1 MTEAPHLDLVHQ
13 GGSTRIWL
21 GANALRDAAS
31 EVAPWLAGRRLFVIS
46 SAPVRELHRESLA
59 GLVAG
64 AVDVVELG
72 VPDGESAKNMATVE
86 RLTREM
92 IVAGGK
98 RDSRVITLGGGTVGD
113 VGGFAAGCFLRG
125 IEYAQVPT
133 TLLAQVDAAIGGKTG
148 VNLPEAKNSVGLFHQ
163 PRWVICDTR
172 FLSTLPAEER
182 RQAMFEV
189 VKAAILA
196 DESLFELVESNLEG
210 LLAGEAGLL
219 AQAVRSAVVV
229 KVALVAADEREGDQ
243 RRLLNLGHT
252 LGHALETV
260 VGHGKLRH
268 GDAVGHGMLFAAI
281 LAEARGLAS
290 RDATRIRALLERLD
304 LALLPDLTSA
314 PVLEAIRRDKKARE
328 SGLGWVL
335 PLGIGRAE
343 VAEIPTASVE
353 SQLAS
358 FLKGSVE

>member
-1 MTEAPHLDLVHQ
+1 MREIPHLDLVHQ

-21 GANALRDAAS
+21 GGKALADAAA
-31 EVAPWLAGRRLFVIS
+31 EVAPWVAGRTLFVIS
-46 SAPVRELHRESLA
+46 SAHVRELHRESLVE
-59 GLVAG
+59 LMKS
-64 AVDVVELG
+64 AVDVVELE

-92 IVAGGK
+92 VLGGGK

-125 IEYAQVPT
+125 IEYGQIPT

-163 PRWVICDTR
+163 PRWVICDTH
-172 FLSTLPAEER
+172 FLSTLPAEEI
-182 RQAMFEV
+182 RQAMFEI

-196 DESLFELVESNLEG
+196 DEPLFELIESNLEG
-210 LLAGEAGLL
+210 LLASDAGLL
-219 AQAVRSAVVV
+219 ARVVRSAVAV
-229 KVALVAADEREGDQ
+229 KVGVVAEDEREGD
-243 RRLLNLGHT
+243 RRRILNLGHT

-268 GDAVGHGMLFAAI
+268 GDAVGHGMLFAVA
-281 LAEARGLAS
+281 LAEARGLAPE
-290 RDATRIRALLERLD
+290 DAIRIRTLLGRLK
-304 LALLPDLTSA
+304 LPILPDLPLSS
-314 PVLEAIRRDKKARE
+314 VVEAMRRDKKARE

-335 PLGIGRAE
+335 PLGIGRADI
-343 VAEIPTASVE
+343 AEIPADSVE
-353 SQLAS
+353 RQLAS
-358 FLKGSVE
+358 FLQGSIE